1 MRQKETRGR
10 ALIQTYCLFLNVT
23 ATLRVSSVGAAVG
36 VPLSEEEAKVCM
48 VHDLLKDLSPLATA
62 YARARGSDRMSS
74 FGDFIAVSD
83 VCDVPTAKIISR
95 EVKRFSL
102 RNDSLECYFAKPQFH
117 LLAPR
122 CLMGSLHLG
131 MMRRHSRSSPKR
143 KMATTV
149 CFR

>member
-1 MRQKETRGR
+1 M
-10 ALIQTYCLFLNVT
+10 T

-102 RNDSLECYFAKPQFH
+102 RNDLLECYFAKPQFH